1 MHAFFFYFNQGL
13 TWNRLAFSFLSIH
26 KKNSFERA
34 KMEKQWKNDE
44 HPTGQE
50 AGASDCKKNLQQT
63 RLRRIG
69 HQNSFLGEK
78 ITPIHYD

>member
-1 MHAFFFYFNQGL
+1 
-13 TWNRLAFSFLSIH
+13 
-26 KKNSFERA
+26 
-34 KMEKQWKNDE
+34 MEKQWKNDE

-50 AGASDCKKNLQQT
+50 AGASVCKKSLQQT

-69 HQNSFLGEK
+69 HQDTFLGEK